1 MNSDLQL
8 FTQPRHFKPHFYS
21 GKIFEMLRAGIP
33 ILAVTRPDGTV
44 ANLLLETN
52 AGFTAAQRSEQ
63 AAVIL
68 QIQFDKWR
76 RGEHWE
82 KPDMNLVQR
91 GISPTLGGYSRGNDR
106 YPLSRFFFHHGTF
119 SQEN

>member
-91 GISPTLGGYSRGNDR
+91 GIRAIIYYVET
-106 YPLSRFFFHHGTF
+106 
-119 SQEN
+119 